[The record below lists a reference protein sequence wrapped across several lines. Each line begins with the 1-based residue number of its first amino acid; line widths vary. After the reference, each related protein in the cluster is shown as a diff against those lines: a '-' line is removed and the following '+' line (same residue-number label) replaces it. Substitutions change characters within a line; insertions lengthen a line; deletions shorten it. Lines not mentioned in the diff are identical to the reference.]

1 MTTSQTDPNSPS
13 PSPQST
19 SDGAHA
25 RPYVPQGNT
34 TFEGELD
41 TLSPPQTEHLLLL
54 ERAGAAHSSYESFVG
69 SLGYVTHVASSP
81 ETALDAFRNFP
92 IRVVL
97 CDLTLLEAD
106 ISGPVAQ
113 MLALRPSAA
122 IVLLSADCTDEF
134 AARAM
139 QAGAID
145 CLAKPIDRERLRKA
159 IETARQNSL
168 QAEQD
173 SPEHAPAP
181 PMGDFIGNSPRMQA
195 VYEQALA
202 AARSGAPIYIWGE
215 SGTGKELCAQ
225 AIHANGPRSDGPFV
239 TLDCGSL
246 PPDRLDSELFG
257 HHRGAFPGALHD
269 KPGALVAAN
278 GGTLLLD
285 NLCELA
291 PAAQIKLLRF
301 LQSGQVKSFG
311 APEPIPTDVRI
322 ISASAASP
330 VEILESGRLREDLY
344 YRLLVLSLE
353 MPPLR
358 TRRED
363 IGPIAHMALKRF
375 SAEEERS
382 FTEIDDAALDRLER
396 FGWPGNVRQLMNV
409 IRAAMVM
416 HEGPV
421 LRAEML
427 PEPDRTAYPGVGQ
440 AEVTHGAPADAFAG
454 RTLAEIERAAIEA
467 AIDRHD
473 GSIPRAAQELG
484 VAPSTI
490 YRKREAWLSED

>member
-1 MTTSQTDPNSPS
+1 MTTSQSDPNSP
-13 PSPQST
+13 PLSPQSS
-19 SDGAHA
+19 SDSAHA
-25 RPYVPQGNT
+25 PPYIPTGT
-34 TFEGELD
+34 ASFETEFG
-41 TLSPPQTEHLLLL
+41 TLSNAATEHLLLL
-54 ERAGAAHSSYESFVG
+54 ERAAAAHSSYESFVR

-81 ETALDAFRNFP
+81 ETALEAFRNFP

-106 ISGPVAQ
+106 ISGPVSR
-113 MLALRPSAA
+113 MLDLRPSAA
-122 IVLLSADCTDEF
+122 IVLLSADCTDEL

-168 QAEQD
+168 QAEQEM
-173 SPEHAPAP
+173 STKAHAP
-181 PMGDFIGNSPRMQA
+181 PMGDFIGTSPRMQA
-195 VYEQALA
+195 VYEKALA
-202 AARSGAPIYIWGE
+202 AARSVAPIYIWGE

-269 KPGALVAAN
+269 KPGALVSAD

-301 LQSGQVKSFG
+301 LQSGHVKSFG
-311 APEPIPTDVRI
+311 APEPIPADVRI

-330 VEILESGRLREDLY
+330 EAILESGRLREDLY

-375 SAEEERS
+375 SAEEGRS
-382 FTEIDDAALDRLER
+382 FTEIEDAALDRLER
-396 FGWPGNVRQLMNV
+396 LSWPGNVRQLMNV
-409 IRAAMVM
+409 ILAAMVM

-421 LRAEML
+421 LRAAMF
-427 PEPDRTAYPGVGQ
+427 PEPDATQHRSPGLDECPPGAAADLFTGQ
-440 AEVTHGAPADAFAG
+440 
-454 RTLAEIERAAIEA
+454 TLAEIERAVIEA
-467 AIDRHD
+467 AIARHD
-473 GSIPRAAQELG
+473 GSIPRAAHELG